1 MVGCARIH
9 PHNVRCSHRSRRVKS
24 RQAFSGILINT
35 TVNTRLEAAL
45 GFRLLSQHSGA
56 LDFLYLRFQRGDP
69 VRFVSKDLYRH
80 HQSLHRVMMSLCRMF
95 VLCCSLLLFVT
106 LPGSISFRISRSRR
120 HPACDWSWWSQWAPC
135 SASCG
140 TGEQTR
146 TRILRWPR
154 HRTCPRRR
162 NDSRPC
168 SIFCSTVRPV
178 INDRRK
184 YTATTIQK
192 TAADSMVC
200 QLN

>member
-1 MVGCARIH
+1 MAGCARIH

-45 GFRLLSQHSGA
+45 GFRLLSQQSGA

-69 VRFVSKDLYRH
+69 VRFVSEDLYRH
-80 HQSLHRVMMSLCRMF
+80 HQSLHRAMMSLCRVF
-95 VLCCSLLLFVT
+95 VLCCSLLLFAT
-106 LPGSISFRISRSRR
+106 LPGSISFRSRFRFRR
-120 HPACDWSWWSQWAPC
+120 SACGRSSWSQWAPC

-146 TRILRWPR
+146 TRTRWTLKS
-154 HRTCPRRR
+154 TCPARQYDRRL
-162 NDSRPC
+162 C
-168 SIFCSTVRPV
+168 ETFCSTVRPV
-178 INDRRK
+178 TDDRRK

-192 TAADSMVC
+192 TAADSMVY